1 MKGKRIAA
9 TCVSGVLTLTLG
21 FGMVGCG
28 ANNQAAES
36 NASTQQ
42 AENKDKA
49 SELQVLGTQKDG
61 AQEIKM
67 KNGLASALTAV
78 ALRVSGEQ
86 AYQNNLLASGKKVA
100 ANEEVRLFVDGVK
113 AEATYDIRVT
123 KESGGDVEFLA
134 VPVSKIASL
143 TLKEA
148 DGKAYVDYVGIDKAN
163 GSTKDTA
170 VAAAAAAG
178 TAAAA
183 GAAAAAGS
191 EGEAQ
196 GSAPQDNSEQSQ
208 DGASGQESSSDDGN
222 VPEAYYADDG
232 YDDSANG
239 GGGNSG
245 GGSSEAPAV
254 SYEEPAVETTPAPA
268 PAPAPAPSAP
278 VQSEDVCVPDVV
290 LR

>member
-1 MKGKRIAA
+1 
-9 TCVSGVLTLTLG
+9 
-21 FGMVGCG
+21 
-28 ANNQAAES
+28 
-36 NASTQQ
+36 
-42 AENKDKA
+42 
-49 SELQVLGTQKDG
+49 VLGAKKEG
-61 AQEIKM
+61 ALELTM
-67 KNGLASALTAV
+67 KNGLGSALTAV
-78 ALRVSGEQ
+78 SLRASGEQ
-86 AYQNNLLASGKKVA
+86 AYQNNLVASGKKVA
-100 ANEEVRLFVDGVK
+100 ANEEVRLYVEDAK
-113 AEATYDIRVT
+113 ADAAYDIRVT
-123 KESGGDVEFLA
+123 KEGGGDVEFLA